1 LHQDEKTTISEVD
14 SLPKMLDLIHMIIYD
29 VFLTLHINQMPFYQ
43 RPDPM
48 LVLEIN
54 PIVGFVANYLCL
66 VLGYIGKFLYYKTL
80 TGWP

>member
-1 LHQDEKTTISEVD
+1 
-14 SLPKMLDLIHMIIYD
+14 
-29 VFLTLHINQMPFYQ
+29 MPDH

-66 VLGYIGKFLYYKTL
+66 ALGYLGKLSYNKTV
-80 TGWP
+80 TG

>member
-1 LHQDEKTTISEVD
+1 
-14 SLPKMLDLIHMIIYD
+14 
-29 VFLTLHINQMPFYQ
+29 MPDH

-66 VLGYIGKFLYYKTL
+66 ALGYPGEFLYSKAL
-80 TGWP
+80 IGWT

>member
-1 LHQDEKTTISEVD
+1 
-14 SLPKMLDLIHMIIYD
+14 ML
-29 VFLTLHINQMPFYQ
+29 FYH

-54 PIVGFVANYLCL
+54 PIVGSVANYLCL
-66 VLGYIGKFLYYKTL
+66 VQGYLSTFLYYKAL

>member
-1 LHQDEKTTISEVD
+1 MIPEVED
-14 SLPKMLDLIHMIIYD
+14 LPKMLDLIRIIIYN

-66 VLGYIGKFLYYKTL
+66 VLG
-80 TGWP
+80 